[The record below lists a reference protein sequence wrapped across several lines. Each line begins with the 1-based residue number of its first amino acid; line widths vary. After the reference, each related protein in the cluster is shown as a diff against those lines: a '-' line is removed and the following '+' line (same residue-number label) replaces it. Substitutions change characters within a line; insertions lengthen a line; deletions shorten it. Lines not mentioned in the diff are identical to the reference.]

1 MRLSIVFSNSAL
13 HRLFGFFYG
22 SVVAEKLVL
31 RLYEEAVG
39 EKKSWLSNGYVVNLY
54 DSGAI

>member
-31 RLYEEAVG
+31 RLYEAVG